1 VFFKENLMANIKK
14 FRAHESLNIE
24 SAGDWQV
31 QSAVTVDS
39 DGVAVDCTSYHQVH
53 ILTDKDIYFT
63 FNTTGTDSDVNTSN
77 DLYLMGGDTIY
88 TLKVPKGLGN
98 TTYLIMER
106 KESSDATARV
116 VLA

>member
-1 VFFKENLMANIKK
+1 MANTQK
-14 FRAHESLNIE
+14 FRAHESLAIE

-31 QSAVTVDS
+31 QSAATVGSSASTVRVDGYHTIHLQS
-39 DGVAVDCTSYHQVH
+39 DEDF
-53 ILTDKDIYFT
+53 YFT
-63 FNTTGTDSDVNTSN
+63 FKTSSTDDLSTSN

>member
-1 VFFKENLMANIKK
+1 MANLQKH
-14 FRAHESLNIE
+14 RAHESLNAE
-24 SAGDWQV
+24 TAADWKV

-39 DGVAVDCTSYHQVH
+39 DGVAVNVTSYHTIHLQS
-53 ILTDKDIYFT
+53 DKDFYFT
-63 FNTTGTDSDVNTSN
+63 FNTTGTDSDISTSN

-88 TLKVPKGLGN
+88 SLKVPRGLGDSV
-98 TTYLIMER
+98 YLIMER